1 MMIDHQAACMSMK
14 IRILSLLLLLSVC
27 GALTPG
33 MDLLAPASSPSQLV
47 LRVCL
52 HS

>member
-1 MMIDHQAACMSMK
+1 MMIDHQAARMSMK
-14 IRILSLLLLLSVC
+14 IRILSLLLLSVC